1 MKHNFIETIKQ
12 KTDKE
17 LEIISKDCAFYSE
30 EERLVALNE
39 LEARNSL
46 TKDFLNY
53 KNNLEIGWVIT
64 NNEILAKIASKG
76 KRFVNFLLDTMIFI
90 PIFSLVWLFLLE
102 ILLYIVSPELYT
114 NFIDF
119 FKKGN
124 LQKSLL
130 QAASWIVY
138 YSFFEGLVGRTLAKY
153 ITKTKVVNEKGEK
166 PDFKT
171 ILIRS
176 LCRLFPFEQFSFLG
190 SDRTGWHDEW
200 SKTIVIKI

>member
-1 MKHNFIETIKQ
+1 MKHSFIETVKR

-17 LEIISKDCAFYSE
+17 LELISKDYAFYSE
-30 EERLVALNE
+30 EERLVVLNE

-46 TKDFLNY
+46 TKELLNY

-64 NNEILAKIASKG
+64 NDEILANIASKG

-90 PIFSLVWLFLLE
+90 PIFSFIWLFILA
-102 ILLYIVSPELYT
+102 ILLYIISPELFA

-119 FKKGN
+119 FKSGN

-138 YSFFEGLVGRTLAKY
+138 YSFFEGLIGRTLAKY
-153 ITKTKVVNEKGEK
+153 ISKTKVVNAKGEK

-176 LCRLFPFEQFSFLG
+176 LCRLFPFEQFSFLS
-190 SDRTGWHDEW
+190 SDSTGWHDEW